1 MDEIVK
7 QAMAK
12 WPNVPHCYGW
22 LALDARG
29 AWRMRD
35 ERAQTLGLPGDK
47 IVHAALLGF
56 INRNY
61 THDDHG
67 RWYFQNGPQRVY
79 VDLEAAP
86 YIARTDPAQGFL
98 LHTGEPLPTIDAAWL
113 TETGRLVLQSSEKI
127 AVVDDRDIAQCIADL
142 RIDGIAVKDEQ
153 LLEWLADQSGK
164 PDPLILCIAG
174 RQLPVQRML
183 KDMIPDRFGFVQRPQ
198 PDNALPVR
206 SENIQDAP
214 VSRG

>member
-35 ERAQTLGLPGDK
+35 ERAQALNLPGDR
-47 IVHAALLGF
+47 IVHATLLGF

-61 THDDHG
+61 SHDQQG

-79 VDLEAAP
+79 VDLEATP
-86 YIARTDPAQGFL
+86 YIARTDPVQGFV
-98 LHTGEPLPTIDAAWL
+98 LHTGELLPTIDAAWL
-113 TETGRLVLQSSEKI
+113 TENGQLILQSAEKL
-127 AVVDDRDIAQCIADL
+127 ALVDDRDMAQCIAGL
-142 RIDGIAVKDEQ
+142 HNDGASINDEQ
-153 LLEWLADQSGK
+153 LLAWLENQST
-164 PDPLILCIAG
+164 DLAHLALCWAN
-174 RQLPVQRML
+174 RQLPVRRIAA
-183 KDMIPDRFGFVQRPQ
+183 DAIPSYFGFVQRPRA
-198 PDNALPVR
+198 DRA
-206 SENIQDAP
+206 
-214 VSRG
+214 